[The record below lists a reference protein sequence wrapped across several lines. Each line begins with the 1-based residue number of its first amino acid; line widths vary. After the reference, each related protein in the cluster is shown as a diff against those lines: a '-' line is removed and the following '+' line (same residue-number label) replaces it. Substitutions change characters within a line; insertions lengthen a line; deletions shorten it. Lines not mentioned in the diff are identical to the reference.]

1 MKIQFIGATHEVTG
15 SCTLL
20 EVGGRYYMVD
30 CGMEQGTDVFQNIPL
45 PVPAGAIE
53 AVFLTH
59 AHIDHSG
66 MLPKLCKDGFSGP
79 IYATEATCDLCNI
92 MLRDSAHIQE
102 SEVQWRNRKA
112 ERSGEPL
119 VEPTY
124 TMNDAMAAIKLLRPV
139 RYQELLQVAEGIDLQ
154 MTDIGHL
161 LGSAAIELW
170 LTENGETRKIV
181 FSGDVGNT
189 NQPLLNDPKTV
200 EETDYL
206 VIESTYGDR
215 FHSKAR
221 GDAEAEL
228 SDCIQR
234 AFDRGGNLVIP
245 SFAVGRTQEMLYLI
259 REIKQKGLVTG
270 HDGFPVYVDSPLAV
284 EATGIF
290 LQSHESNFAEETRG
304 DVIAEFAG
312 YLQRA
317 LDRGGNVVI
326 PSFAVGRTQE
336 MLYAIREIKQKGL
349 VKGHDGF
356 PVYVDSPLAVEAT
369 GIFLQSHESNF
380 DPETLEVIR
389 QGVNPIWSKG
399 VTLSVTS
406 EESKLINADL
416 QPKVILSASGMCEAG
431 RIRHHLKHNLWRKE
445 SIVLFVGYQAEHS
458 LGRKL
463 QEGVKNV
470 KLFGEDIAVHAEIA
484 TLHGTSGHADKE
496 GLLNWLLSF
505 REKPKLVF
513 VNHGDDDSCEAF
525 RKTLEEM
532 GYRAEAPYSGTE
544 YDLLT
549 GKLTA
554 YTEGVK
560 IDRAAA
566 FKGSQR
572 ARQVYGELLAAAE
585 ALLALVRT
593 RRGCTNK
600 DNAKLTA
607 QIRSLIE
614 KWK

>member
-20 EVGGRYYMVD
+20 EVGGRYYLVD

-45 PVPAGAIE
+45 PVAANAIE

-66 MLPKLCKDGFSGP
+66 MLPKLCKDGFKGP
-79 IYATEATCDLCNI
+79 IYATEATCDLCSI

-102 SEVQWRNRKA
+102 SEAQWRTRKA
-112 ERSGEPL
+112 ERAGGEPVL
-119 VEPTY
+119 PTY
-124 TMNDAMAAIKLLRPV
+124 TLQDAQDAIHLLRPC
-139 RYQELLQVAEGIDLQ
+139 RYLEPIRVAEGIVLR

-170 LTENGETRKIV
+170 LTEGEETRKIV

-189 NQPLLNDPKTV
+189 NQPLLRDPQKV
-200 EETDYL
+200 GEADYL

-215 FHSKAR
+215 LHARER
-221 GDAEAEL
+221 GDAVQELAE
-228 SDCIQR
+228 CIQR
-234 AFDRGGNLVIP
+234 AFDRGGNVVIP
-245 SFAVGRTQEMLYLI
+245 SFAVGRTQEMLYAI
-259 REIKQKGLVTG
+259 REIKQRGLVTG

-290 LQSHESNFAEETRG
+290 LQSHESNFDEET
-304 DVIAEFAG
+304 
-312 YLQRA
+312 
-317 LDRGGNVVI
+317 
-326 PSFAVGRTQE
+326 
-336 MLYAIREIKQKGL
+336 
-349 VKGHDGF
+349 
-356 PVYVDSPLAVEAT
+356 LAV
-369 GIFLQSHESNF
+369 IN
-380 DPETLEVIR
+380 
-389 QGVNPIWSKG
+389 QGVNPIWSEG

-406 EESKLINADL
+406 DESKLINLDPK
-416 QPKVILSASGMCEAG
+416 PKVILSASGMCEAG

-445 SIVLFVGYQAEHS
+445 SIILFVGYQAEGS

-463 QEGVKNV
+463 QNGARSV
-470 KLFGEDIAVHAEIA
+470 KLFGEDIAVNAEIA
-484 TLHGTSGHADKE
+484 TLHGTSGHADKD
-496 GLLNWLLSF
+496 GLLNWLAGF
-505 REKPKLVF
+505 REKPKTVF
-513 VNHGDDDSCEAF
+513 VNHGDDACCEAF
-525 RKTLEEM
+525 RATLDSM
-532 GYRAEAPYSGTE
+532 GYYAEAPYSGTE

-566 FKGSQR
+566 FKGGKR
-572 ARQVYGELLAAAE
+572 AQAVYEELVAAAE
-585 ALLALVRT
+585 ELLALVKK
-593 RRGCTNK
+593 RRGNTNK

-607 QIRSLIE
+607 QIRSLIS
-614 KWK
+614 KWRS

>member
-1 MKIQFIGATHEVTG
+1 MKVQFIGATHEVTG

-20 EVGGRYYMVD
+20 EVGGRYYLVD

-45 PVPAGAIE
+45 PVPANAIE

-66 MLPKLCKDGFSGP
+66 MLPKLCKDGFSGL

-102 SEVQWRNRKA
+102 SEAQWRSRKA
-112 ERSGEPL
+112 ERAGEPL

-124 TMNDAMAAIKLLRPV
+124 NMNDALAAIKCLRPV
-139 RYQELLQVAEGIDLQ
+139 RYQELLQVAEGVDLR
-154 MTDIGHL
+154 MTDVGHL

-170 LTENGETRKIV
+170 LTEQGETRKIV
-181 FSGDVGNT
+181 FSGDVGNI
-189 NQPLLNDPKTV
+189 NQPLLNDPKTI

-215 FHSKAR
+215 LHNRVR
-221 GDAEAEL
+221 GDAVAEL
-228 SDCIQR
+228 ASCIQR
-234 AFDRGGNLVIP
+234 AF
-245 SFAVGRTQEMLYLI
+245 
-259 REIKQKGLVTG
+259 
-270 HDGFPVYVDSPLAV
+270 
-284 EATGIF
+284 
-290 LQSHESNFAEETRG
+290 
-304 DVIAEFAG
+304 
-312 YLQRA
+312 
-317 LDRGGNVVI
+317 DRGGNVVI

-336 MLYAIREIKQKGL
+336 MLYAIREIKQRGL
-349 VKGHDGF
+349 VKGHDDF

-380 DPETLEVIR
+380 DPETLEVIQ
-389 QGVNPIWSKG
+389 QGINPIWSKG

-445 SIVLFVGYQAEHS
+445 SLVLFVGYQAEHS

-463 QEGVKNV
+463 QEGAKNV

-484 TLHGTSGHADKE
+484 ALHGTSGHADKD
-496 GLLNWLLSF
+496 GLLNWLTAF
-505 REKPKLVF
+505 RKKPQLVF
-513 VNHGDDDSCEAF
+513 VNHGDDGSCEAF
-525 RKTLEEM
+525 RKTLEKM
-532 GYRAEAPYSGTE
+532 GYRAEAPFSGTE
-544 YDLLT
+544 YDVLT
-549 GKLTA
+549 GKCVS

-560 IDRAAA
+560 IDRTAA
-566 FKGSQR
+566 FKGGQR

-585 ALLALVRT
+585 ALLALVKQRK
-593 RRGCTNK
+593 GCTNK

>member
-20 EVGGRYYMVD
+20 EVGGRYYLVD
-30 CGMEQGTDVFQNIPL
+30 CGMEQGVDVFQNMPL
-45 PVPAGAIE
+45 PVPANTVE

-79 IYATEATCDLCNI
+79 IYATEATCALCDI

-102 SEVQWRNRKA
+102 SEAQWRSRKA
-112 ERSGEPL
+112 ERAGEPL

-124 TMNDAMAAIKLLRPV
+124 NMNDALAAIKRLRPV
-139 RYQELLQVAEGIDLQ
+139 KYQELLRVAEGIDLR

-189 NQPLLNDPKTV
+189 NQPLLNDPKPV
-200 EETDYL
+200 AETDYL

-215 FHSKAR
+215 LHQRAR
-221 GDAEAEL
+221 GDAVTEL
-228 SDCIQR
+228 AACIQR

-245 SFAVGRTQEMLYLI
+245 SFAVGRTQEMLY
-259 REIKQKGLVTG
+259 
-270 HDGFPVYVDSPLAV
+270 
-284 EATGIF
+284 
-290 LQSHESNFAEETRG
+290 
-304 DVIAEFAG
+304 
-312 YLQRA
+312 
-317 LDRGGNVVI
+317 
-326 PSFAVGRTQE
+326 
-336 MLYAIREIKQKGL
+336 AIREIKQRGL
-349 VKGHDGF
+349 VKGHDRF

-380 DPETLEVIR
+380 DEETLAVLA
-389 QGVNPIWSKG
+389 QGVNPIWSDG

-431 RIRHHLKHNLWRKE
+431 RIRHHLKHNLWRSE
-445 SIVLFVGYQAEHS
+445 SIILFVGYQAEGS

-463 QEGVKNV
+463 QEGAKNV

-484 TLHGTSGHADKE
+484 TLHGTSGHADKD
-496 GLLNWLLSF
+496 GLLNWLGQF
-505 REKPKLVF
+505 TQKPKLVF
-513 VNHGDDDSCEAF
+513 VNHGDDSSCEAF
-525 RKTLEEM
+525 RATLDSM
-532 GYRAEAPYSGTE
+532 GYYAEAPYSGTE
-544 YDLLT
+544 FDLLT
-549 GKLTA
+549 GKMTS
-554 YTEGVK
+554 YTEGIK

-585 ALLALVRT
+585 DLLALVKT
-593 RRGCTNK
+593 RKGRTNK